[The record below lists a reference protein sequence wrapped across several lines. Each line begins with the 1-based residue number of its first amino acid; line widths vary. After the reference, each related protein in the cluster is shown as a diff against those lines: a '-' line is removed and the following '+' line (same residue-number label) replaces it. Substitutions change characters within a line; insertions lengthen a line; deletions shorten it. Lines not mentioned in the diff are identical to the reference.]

1 MQVVHRYEKS
11 DPNFGWEFEDWNFN
25 TVFKASS
32 KEETKLKLSVLGYR
46 LLSGV
51 RCESSGYTIYDVS
64 AERKVPES
72 EGPDVSGL
80 PENLGSRPARV
91 ADRQAADTEPRSKRE
106 QPVRLPAAG
115 YESGDAIRSCPE
127 QNCRLIAKA

>member
-1 MQVVHRYEKS
+1 MQVVHRYEKG

-51 RCESSGYTIYDVS
+51 RYESSGYTIYDVS
-64 AERKVPES
+64 AETQGARKRRPWR
-72 EGPDVSGL
+72 L
-80 PENLGSRPARV
+80 RPAGKPGVPACARR
-91 ADRQAADTEPRSKRE
+91 RQAGG
-106 QPVRLPAAG
+106 G
-115 YESGDAIRSCPE
+115 YGVPFEAEAVGLVLR
-127 QNCRLIAKA
+127 RRIAKA

>member
-51 RCESSGYTIYDVS
+51 RYESQGYTIYDVS
-64 AERKVPES
+64 AEIQGPGKRRPLTFAVRRKS
-72 EGPDVSGL
+72 I
-80 PENLGSRPARV
+80 GSRPARGS
-91 ADRQAADTEPRSKRE
+91 DRPAADME
-106 QPVRLPAAG
+106 
-115 YESGDAIRSCPE
+115 SCPE
-127 QNCRLIAKA
+127 QDCRLIAKA